1 MGYVS
6 KGRLTP
12 MDSQTLIVRCK
23 AGERE
28 ALHLLYEQYR
38 PRLLNICRQYVKD
51 NNVAEDLLHDAF
63 VIILTSLNQLRDDD
77 KLGSWMATIV
87 RNVGY
92 HYKIHLDKEQAA
104 LQQMGID
111 KQGATDPGI
120 TPDFEQLQK
129 LVAQLPAGYRQVFR
143 LSVFEGLSHQEIGH
157 LLGIAPHTSSS
168 QLSHAK
174 RMLKILIKQSWV
186 LILLLIAIPTAIWNL
201 LQKEEP
207 DTVKDLKPVSY
218 NSKQKKTQP
227 EPVVETPYDKPV
239 YVSISKRPSGHS
251 IRYQTEAV
259 ISPDSIPYMEEHI
272 DTLKE
277 IAQAIKEETLRDTII
292 FRHEP
297 IPASEYEPHLTKE
310 SPSKPSD
317 WNIQLAYSGQTGRR
331 DNFMAAT
338 NINQQSFAS
347 ASNTFIPTNYSFSN
361 WIDYSWSLNN
371 AFPTDE
377 ITTETR
383 SLMEIA
389 AQNSM
394 INHGEMVAQHTH
406 ELPFNIQLT
415 LSRQLTSRLSIET
428 GLSYTQMKS
437 VTMTGSTS
445 AHIQEQQRLRYIGIP
460 LRFGW
465 KWYNKSHFSLYSSA
479 GAMLEFPIRSTL
491 SVNHITNDTTTFSK
505 ESTLDVP
512 IQWSMSI
519 GLGIQYDLTPHLGIY
534 MEPSLQYF
542 FNDGSNLN
550 SYRTEHPLSITLPI
564 GLRFHW

>member
-1 MGYVS
+1 
-6 KGRLTP
+6 
-12 MDSQTLIVRCK
+12 MDAHTLIIRCK

-38 PRLLNICRQYVKD
+38 SRLLNICRQYVKD

-77 KLGSWMATIV
+77 KLESWMATIV

-92 HYKIHLDKEQAA
+92 HYKMHLDKERAA

-111 KQGATDPGI
+111 KQGVTETGI
-120 TPDFEQLQK
+120 MPDFEELQQL
-129 LVAQLPAGYRQVFR
+129 VVQLPEGYQQVFR

-186 LILLLIAIPTAIWNL
+186 LILLLIAIPAAIWNL

-207 DTVKDLKPVSY
+207 DAVKDLKPVSD
-218 NSKQKKTQP
+218 NSNQQKPQL
-227 EPVVETPYDKPV
+227 EPVIETPHDKPV
-239 YVSISKRPSGHS
+239 YVSISKRPSTLP

-259 ISPDSIPYMEEHI
+259 ILPDSIPFMEEYV
-272 DTLKE
+272 DTLTE
-277 IAQAIKEETLRDTII
+277 ITQVPKEETQGDSLI

-297 IPASEYEPHLTKE
+297 IPAFDKPHLTTK
-310 SPSKPSD
+310 SPSKSST
-317 WNIQLAYSGQTGRR
+317 WNIQFAYSGQTGQS
-331 DNFMAAT
+331 DKYMAKAS
-338 NINQQSFAS
+338 INQQSFAS
-347 ASNTFIPTNYSFSN
+347 ASNYFIPTNYSFSN

-377 ITTETR
+377 VTAETR
-383 SLMEIA
+383 SLMTIA

-406 ELPFNIQLT
+406 QLPFNIQLT

-428 GLSYTQMKS
+428 GLSYTQLKS
-437 VTMTGSTS
+437 TILTGSS
-445 AHIQEQQRLRYIGIP
+445 GAYIQEQQRLRYLGIP

-465 KWYNKSHFSLYSSA
+465 QWYSKAHLSLYTSTS
-479 GAMLEFPIRSTL
+479 GMLELPIRSTL
-491 SVNHITNDTTTFSK
+491 NVKHVANDIGTFGK
-505 ESTLDVP
+505 ETKLDVP
-512 IQWSMSI
+512 CQWSMSF
-519 GLGIQYDLTPHLGIY
+519 GLGIQYDFIPHLGIY

-542 FNDGSNLN
+542 FDDGSDLK
-550 SYRTEHPLSITLPI
+550 SYRTEHPLSITLPL

>member
-1 MGYVS
+1 
-6 KGRLTP
+6 
-12 MDSQTLIVRCK
+12 MDAHTLINRCK
-23 AGERE
+23 AGKRE
-28 ALHLLYEQYR
+28 ALHLLYEQNR
-38 PRLLNICRQYVKD
+38 PRLLNICRQYTKAD
-51 NNVAEDLLHDAF
+51 DVAEDLLHDAF
-63 VIILTSLNQLRDDD
+63 VIILTSLNQLRDED
-77 KLGSWMATIV
+77 KLESWMTTIV

-92 HYKIHLDKEQAA
+92 HYKMHLGKEQAA

-111 KQGATDPGI
+111 RQGVTDNGI
-120 TPDFEQLQK
+120 MPDIEELQE
-129 LVAQLPAGYRQVFR
+129 LVAQLPEGYQQVFR

-207 DTVKDLKPVSY
+207 DAIKDLKTVSD
-218 NSKQKKTQP
+218 NSNQQKPQP
-227 EPVVETPYDKPV
+227 EPVVESPHDKPV
-239 YVSISKRPSGHS
+239 YVSISKRPSVHS

-259 ISPDSIPYMEEHI
+259 ILPDSIPFMEEHA
-272 DTLKE
+272 DTLTE
-277 IAQAIKEETLRDTII
+277 ITQVIKEDTLRDTLI

-297 IPASEYEPHLTKE
+297 IPASNDEPHITME
-310 SPSKPSD
+310 SPSKSST
-317 WNIQLAYSGQTGRR
+317 WNIQLAYSGQTGQR
-331 DNFMAAT
+331 DNYMAAA

-347 ASNTFIPTNYSFSN
+347 VSNTFIPANYAFSN

-377 ITTETR
+377 VTAETR

-437 VTMTGSTS
+437 VTITGSTT

-465 KWYNKSHFSLYSSA
+465 KWYNKSHFSLYTSA

-491 SVNHITNDTTTFSK
+491 NVNHITNDITTFSK
-505 ESTLDVP
+505 ESTLDAP
-512 IQWSMSI
+512 IQWSISL
-519 GLGIQYDLTPHLGIY
+519 GLGVQYDLTPHLGIY
-534 MEPSLQYF
+534 MEPSLQYYF
-542 FNDGSNLN
+542 DDGSNLK
-550 SYRTEHPLSITLPI
+550 SYRTEHPLSITLPL

>member
-1 MGYVS
+1 
-6 KGRLTP
+6 
-12 MDSQTLIVRCK
+12 MDAHKLIARCK

-28 ALHLLYEQYR
+28 ALHLLYEQNR
-38 PRLLNICRQYVKD
+38 PRLLNICRQYTKAD
-51 NNVAEDLLHDAF
+51 DVAEDLLHDAF
-63 VIILTSLNQLRDDD
+63 VIILTSLNQLRDED
-77 KLGSWMATIV
+77 KLESWMTTIV

-92 HYKIHLDKEQAA
+92 HYKMHLGKEQAA

-111 KQGATDPGI
+111 RQGVTDNGI
-120 TPDFEQLQK
+120 MPDIEELQE
-129 LVAQLPAGYRQVFR
+129 LVAQLPEGYQQVFR

-207 DTVKDLKPVSY
+207 DAIKDLKTVSD
-218 NSKQKKTQP
+218 NSNQQKPQP
-227 EPVVETPYDKPV
+227 EPVVESPHDKPV
-239 YVSISKRPSGHS
+239 YVSISKRPSVHS

-259 ISPDSIPYMEEHI
+259 ILPDSIPFMEEHA
-272 DTLKE
+272 DTLTE
-277 IAQAIKEETLRDTII
+277 ITQVIKEDTLRDTLI

-297 IPASEYEPHLTKE
+297 IPASNDEPHLTME
-310 SPSKPSD
+310 SPSKSST

-331 DNFMAAT
+331 DNYMAAA

-347 ASNTFIPTNYSFSN
+347 VSNTFIPANYAFSN

-377 ITTETR
+377 VTAETR

-437 VTMTGSTS
+437 VTITGSTT

-465 KWYNKSHFSLYSSA
+465 KWYNKSHFSLYTSA
-479 GAMLEFPIRSTL
+479 GAMLDFPIRSTL
-491 SVNHITNDTTTFSK
+491 NVNHITNDITTFSK
-505 ESTLDVP
+505 ESTLDAP
-512 IQWSMSI
+512 IQWSMSL
-519 GLGIQYDLTPHLGIY
+519 GLGVQYDLTPHLGIY
-534 MEPSLQYF
+534 MEPSLQYYF
-542 FNDGSNLN
+542 DDGSNLK
-550 SYRTEHPLSITLPI
+550 SYRTEHPLSITLPL

>member
-1 MGYVS
+1 
-6 KGRLTP
+6 
-12 MDSQTLIVRCK
+12 MDAHKLIARCK

-28 ALHLLYEQYR
+28 ALHLLYEQNR
-38 PRLLNICRQYVKD
+38 PRLLNICRQYTKAD
-51 NNVAEDLLHDAF
+51 DVAEDLLHDAF
-63 VIILTSLNQLRDDD
+63 VIILTSLNQLRDED
-77 KLGSWMATIV
+77 KLESWMTTIV

-92 HYKIHLDKEQAA
+92 HYKMHLGKEQAA

-111 KQGATDPGI
+111 RQGVTDNGI
-120 TPDFEQLQK
+120 MPDIEELQE
-129 LVAQLPAGYRQVFR
+129 LVAQLPEGYQQVFR

-207 DTVKDLKPVSY
+207 DAIKDLKTVSD
-218 NSKQKKTQP
+218 NSNQQKPQP
-227 EPVVETPYDKPV
+227 EPVVESPHDKPV
-239 YVSISKRPSGHS
+239 YVSISKRPSVHS

-259 ISPDSIPYMEEHI
+259 ILPDSIPFMEEHA
-272 DTLKE
+272 DTLTE
-277 IAQAIKEETLRDTII
+277 ITQVIKEDTLRDTLI

-297 IPASEYEPHLTKE
+297 IPASNDEPHLTME
-310 SPSKPSD
+310 SPSKSST
-317 WNIQLAYSGQTGRR
+317 WNIQLAYSGQTGQR
-331 DNFMAAT
+331 DNYMAAA

-347 ASNTFIPTNYSFSN
+347 VSNTFIPANYAFSN

-377 ITTETR
+377 VTAETR

-437 VTMTGSTS
+437 VTITGSTT

-465 KWYNKSHFSLYSSA
+465 KWYNKSHFSLYTSA

-491 SVNHITNDTTTFSK
+491 NVNHITNDITTFSK
-505 ESTLDVP
+505 ESTLDAP
-512 IQWSMSI
+512 IQWSMSL
-519 GLGIQYDLTPHLGIY
+519 GLGVQYDLTPHLGIY
-534 MEPSLQYF
+534 MEPSLQYYF
-542 FNDGSNLN
+542 DDGSNLK
-550 SYRTEHPLSITLPI
+550 SYRTEHPLSITLPL

>member
-1 MGYVS
+1 
-6 KGRLTP
+6 
-12 MDSQTLIVRCK
+12 MDAHTLINRCK

-28 ALHLLYEQYR
+28 ALHLLYEQNR
-38 PRLLNICRQYVKD
+38 PRLLNICRQYTKAD
-51 NNVAEDLLHDAF
+51 DVAEDLLHDAF
-63 VIILTSLNQLRDDD
+63 VIILTSLNQLRDED
-77 KLGSWMATIV
+77 KLESWMTTIV

-92 HYKIHLDKEQAA
+92 HYKMHLGKEQAA

-111 KQGATDPGI
+111 RQGVTDNGI
-120 TPDFEQLQK
+120 MPDIEELQE
-129 LVAQLPAGYRQVFR
+129 LVAQLPEGYQQVFR

-207 DTVKDLKPVSY
+207 DAIKDLKTVSD
-218 NSKQKKTQP
+218 NSNQQKPQP
-227 EPVVETPYDKPV
+227 EPVVESPHDKPV
-239 YVSISKRPSGHS
+239 YVSISKRPSVHS

-259 ISPDSIPYMEEHI
+259 ILPDSIPFMEEHA
-272 DTLKE
+272 DTLTE
-277 IAQAIKEETLRDTII
+277 ITQVIKEDTLRDTLI

-297 IPASEYEPHLTKE
+297 IPASNDEPHITME
-310 SPSKPSD
+310 SPSKSST
-317 WNIQLAYSGQTGRR
+317 WNIQLAYSGQTGQR
-331 DNFMAAT
+331 DNYMAAA

-347 ASNTFIPTNYSFSN
+347 VSNTFIPANYAFSN

-377 ITTETR
+377 VTAETR

-437 VTMTGSTS
+437 VTITGSTT

-465 KWYNKSHFSLYSSA
+465 KWYNKSHFSLYTSA

-491 SVNHITNDTTTFSK
+491 NVNHITNDITTFSK

-512 IQWSMSI
+512 KQWSMSL
-519 GLGIQYDLTPHLGIY
+519 GLGVQYDLTPHLGIY
-534 MEPSLQYF
+534 MEPSLQYYF
-542 FNDGSNLN
+542 DDGSNLK
-550 SYRTEHPLSITLPI
+550 SYRTEHPLSITLPL

>member
-1 MGYVS
+1 
-6 KGRLTP
+6 
-12 MDSQTLIVRCK
+12 MDAHTLIIRCK

-38 PRLLNICRQYVKD
+38 SRLLNICRQYVKD

-77 KLGSWMATIV
+77 KLESWMATIV

-92 HYKIHLDKEQAA
+92 HYKMHLDKERAA

-111 KQGATDPGI
+111 KQGVTETGI
-120 TPDFEQLQK
+120 MPDFEELQQL
-129 LVAQLPAGYRQVFR
+129 VVQLPEGYQQVFR

-186 LILLLIAIPTAIWNL
+186 LILLLIAIPAAIWNL

-207 DTVKDLKPVSY
+207 DAVKDLKPVSD
-218 NSKQKKTQP
+218 NSNQQKPQL
-227 EPVVETPYDKPV
+227 EPVIETPHDKPV
-239 YVSISKRPSGHS
+239 YVSISKRPSTLP

-259 ISPDSIPYMEEHI
+259 ILPDSIPYMEEYV
-272 DTLKE
+272 DTLTE
-277 IAQAIKEETLRDTII
+277 ITQVPKEETQGDSLI

-297 IPASEYEPHLTKE
+297 IPAFDEPHLTTK
-310 SPSKPSD
+310 SPSKSST
-317 WNIQLAYSGQTGRR
+317 WNIQFAYSGQTGQS
-331 DNFMAAT
+331 DKYMAKAS
-338 NINQQSFAS
+338 INQQSFAS
-347 ASNTFIPTNYSFSN
+347 ASNYFIPTNYSFSN

-377 ITTETR
+377 VTAETR
-383 SLMEIA
+383 SLMTIA

-406 ELPFNIQLT
+406 QLPFNIQLT

-428 GLSYTQMKS
+428 GLSYTQLKS
-437 VTMTGSTS
+437 TILTGSS
-445 AHIQEQQRLRYIGIP
+445 GAYIQEQQRLRYLGIP

-465 KWYNKSHFSLYSSA
+465 QWYSKAHLSLYTSTS
-479 GAMLEFPIRSTL
+479 GMLELPIRSTL
-491 SVNHITNDTTTFSK
+491 NVKHVANDIGTFGK
-505 ESTLDVP
+505 ETKLDVP
-512 IQWSMSI
+512 CQWSMSF
-519 GLGIQYDLTPHLGIY
+519 GLGIQYDFIPHLGIY

-542 FNDGSNLN
+542 FDDGSDLK
-550 SYRTEHPLSITLPI
+550 SYRTEHPLSITLPL

>member
-1 MGYVS
+1 
-6 KGRLTP
+6 
-12 MDSQTLIVRCK
+12 MDAHTLINRCK

-28 ALHLLYEQYR
+28 ALHLLYEQNR
-38 PRLLNICRQYVKD
+38 PRLLNICRQYTKAD
-51 NNVAEDLLHDAF
+51 DVAEDLLHDAF
-63 VIILTSLNQLRDDD
+63 VIILTSLNQLRDED
-77 KLGSWMATIV
+77 KLESWMTTIV

-92 HYKIHLDKEQAA
+92 HYKMHLGKEQAA

-111 KQGATDPGI
+111 RQGVTDNGI
-120 TPDFEQLQK
+120 MPDIEELQE
-129 LVAQLPAGYRQVFR
+129 LVAQLPEGYQQVFR

-207 DTVKDLKPVSY
+207 DAIKDLKTVSD
-218 NSKQKKTQP
+218 NSNQQKPQP
-227 EPVVETPYDKPV
+227 EPVVESPHDKPV
-239 YVSISKRPSGHS
+239 YVSISKRPSVHS

-259 ISPDSIPYMEEHI
+259 ILPDSIPFMEEHA
-272 DTLKE
+272 DTLTE
-277 IAQAIKEETLRDTII
+277 ITQVIKEDTLRDTLI

-297 IPASEYEPHLTKE
+297 IPASNDEPHITME
-310 SPSKPSD
+310 SPSKSST
-317 WNIQLAYSGQTGRR
+317 WNIQLAYSGQTGQR
-331 DNFMAAT
+331 DNYMAAA

-347 ASNTFIPTNYSFSN
+347 VSNTFIPANYAFSN

-377 ITTETR
+377 ITAETR

-437 VTMTGSTS
+437 VTITGSTT

-465 KWYNKSHFSLYSSA
+465 KWYNKSHFSLYTSA
-479 GAMLEFPIRSTL
+479 GAMLDFPIRSTL
-491 SVNHITNDTTTFSK
+491 NVNHITNDITTFSK
-505 ESTLDVP
+505 ESTLDAP
-512 IQWSMSI
+512 IQWSMSL
-519 GLGIQYDLTPHLGIY
+519 GLGVQYDLTPHLGIY
-534 MEPSLQYF
+534 MEPSLQYYF
-542 FNDGSNLN
+542 DDGSNLK
-550 SYRTEHPLSITLPI
+550 SYRTEHPLSITLPL

>member
-1 MGYVS
+1 
-6 KGRLTP
+6 
-12 MDSQTLIVRCK
+12 MDAHTLINRCK

-28 ALHLLYEQYR
+28 ALHLLYEQNR
-38 PRLLNICRQYVKD
+38 PRLLNICRQYTKAD
-51 NNVAEDLLHDAF
+51 DVAEDLLHDAF
-63 VIILTSLNQLRDDD
+63 VIILTSLNQLRDED
-77 KLGSWMATIV
+77 KLESWMTTIV

-92 HYKIHLDKEQAA
+92 HYKMHLGKEQAA

-111 KQGATDPGI
+111 RQGVTDNGI
-120 TPDFEQLQK
+120 MPDIEELQE
-129 LVAQLPAGYRQVFR
+129 LVAQLPEGYQQVFR

-207 DTVKDLKPVSY
+207 DAIKDLKTVSD
-218 NSKQKKTQP
+218 NSNQQKPQP
-227 EPVVETPYDKPV
+227 EPVVESPHDKPV
-239 YVSISKRPSGHS
+239 YVSISKRPSVHS

-259 ISPDSIPYMEEHI
+259 ILPDSIPFMEEHA
-272 DTLKE
+272 DTLTE
-277 IAQAIKEETLRDTII
+277 ITQVIKEDTLRDTLI

-297 IPASEYEPHLTKE
+297 FPASNDEPHITME
-310 SPSKPSD
+310 SPSKSST
-317 WNIQLAYSGQTGRR
+317 WNIQLAYSGQTGQR
-331 DNFMAAT
+331 DNYMAAA

-347 ASNTFIPTNYSFSN
+347 VSNTFIPANYAFSN

-377 ITTETR
+377 VTAETR

-437 VTMTGSTS
+437 VTITGSTT

-465 KWYNKSHFSLYSSA
+465 KWYNKSHFSLYTSA
-479 GAMLEFPIRSTL
+479 GAMLDFPIRSTL
-491 SVNHITNDTTTFSK
+491 NVNHITNDITTFSK
-505 ESTLDVP
+505 ESTLDAP
-512 IQWSMSI
+512 IQWSMSL
-519 GLGIQYDLTPHLGIY
+519 GLGVQYDLTPHLGIY
-534 MEPSLQYF
+534 MEPSLQYYF
-542 FNDGSNLN
+542 DDGSNLK
-550 SYRTEHPLSITLPI
+550 SYRTEHPLSITLPL

>member
-1 MGYVS
+1 
-6 KGRLTP
+6 
-12 MDSQTLIVRCK
+12 MDAHTLINRCK

-28 ALHLLYEQYR
+28 ALHLLYEQNR
-38 PRLLNICRQYVKD
+38 PRLLNICRQYTKAD
-51 NNVAEDLLHDAF
+51 DVAEDLLHDAF
-63 VIILTSLNQLRDDD
+63 VIILTSLNQLRDED
-77 KLGSWMATIV
+77 KLESWMTTIV

-92 HYKIHLDKEQAA
+92 HYKMHLGKEQAA

-111 KQGATDPGI
+111 RQGVTDNGI
-120 TPDFEQLQK
+120 MPDIEELQE
-129 LVAQLPAGYRQVFR
+129 LVAQLPEGYQQVFR

-207 DTVKDLKPVSY
+207 DAIKDLKTVSD
-218 NSKQKKTQP
+218 NSNQQKPQP
-227 EPVVETPYDKPV
+227 EPVVESPHDKPV
-239 YVSISKRPSGHS
+239 YVSISKRPSVHS

-259 ISPDSIPYMEEHI
+259 ILPDSIPFMEEHA
-272 DTLKE
+272 DTLTE
-277 IAQAIKEETLRDTII
+277 ITQVIKEDTLRDTLI

-297 IPASEYEPHLTKE
+297 IPASNDEPHITME
-310 SPSKPSD
+310 SPSKSST
-317 WNIQLAYSGQTGRR
+317 WNIQLAYSGQTGQR
-331 DNFMAAT
+331 DNYMAAA

-347 ASNTFIPTNYSFSN
+347 VSNTFIPANYAFSN

-377 ITTETR
+377 ITAETR

-437 VTMTGSTS
+437 VTITGSTT

-465 KWYNKSHFSLYSSA
+465 KWYNKSHFSLYTSA

-491 SVNHITNDTTTFSK
+491 NVNHITNDITTFSK
-505 ESTLDVP
+505 ESTLDAP
-512 IQWSMSI
+512 IQWSMSL
-519 GLGIQYDLTPHLGIY
+519 GLGVQYDLTPHLGIY
-534 MEPSLQYF
+534 MEPSLQYYF
-542 FNDGSNLN
+542 DDGSNLK
-550 SYRTEHPLSITLPI
+550 SYRTEHPRSITLPL

>member
-1 MGYVS
+1 
-6 KGRLTP
+6 
-12 MDSQTLIVRCK
+12 MDAHTLINRCK

-28 ALHLLYEQYR
+28 ALHLLYEQNR
-38 PRLLNICRQYVKD
+38 PRLLNICRQYTKAD
-51 NNVAEDLLHDAF
+51 DVAEDLLHDAF
-63 VIILTSLNQLRDDD
+63 VIILTSLNQLRDED
-77 KLGSWMATIV
+77 KLESWMTTIV

-92 HYKIHLDKEQAA
+92 HYKMHLGKEQAA

-111 KQGATDPGI
+111 KQGITDSGI
-120 TPDFEQLQK
+120 MPDFEQLQK
-129 LVAQLPAGYRQVFR
+129 LVGQLPAGYQQVFR

-157 LLGIAPHTSSS
+157 ILGIAPHTSSS

-207 DTVKDLKPVSY
+207 DAIKDLKTVSD
-218 NSKQKKTQP
+218 NSNQQKPQP
-227 EPVVETPYDKPV
+227 EPVVESPHDKPV
-239 YVSISKRPSGHS
+239 YVSISKRPSVHS

-259 ISPDSIPYMEEHI
+259 ILPDSIPYMEEHV
-272 DTLKE
+272 DTLTE
-277 IAQAIKEETLRDTII
+277 ITQVIKEDTLRDTLI

-297 IPASEYEPHLTKE
+297 IPASNDEPHITME
-310 SPSKPSD
+310 SPSKSST

-331 DNFMAAT
+331 DNYMAAA

-347 ASNTFIPTNYSFSN
+347 ASNSFIPTNYSFSN

-377 ITTETR
+377 ITAETR

-437 VTMTGSTS
+437 VTITGSTT

-465 KWYNKSHFSLYSSA
+465 KWYNKSHFSLYTSA

-491 SVNHITNDTTTFSK
+491 NVNHITNDITTFSK
-505 ESTLDVP
+505 ESTLDAP
-512 IQWSMSI
+512 IQWSMSL
-519 GLGIQYDLTPHLGIY
+519 GLGVQYDLTPHLGIY
-534 MEPSLQYF
+534 MEPSLQYYF
-542 FNDGSNLN
+542 DDGSNLK
-550 SYRTEHPLSITLPI
+550 SYRTEHPLSITLPL

>member
-1 MGYVS
+1 
-6 KGRLTP
+6 
-12 MDSQTLIVRCK
+12 MDAHTLINRCK

-28 ALHLLYEQYR
+28 ALHLLYEQNR
-38 PRLLNICRQYVKD
+38 PRLLNICRQYTKAD
-51 NNVAEDLLHDAF
+51 DVAEDLLHDAF
-63 VIILTSLNQLRDDD
+63 VIILTSLNQLRDED
-77 KLGSWMATIV
+77 KLESWMTTIV

-92 HYKIHLDKEQAA
+92 HYKMHLGKEQAA

-111 KQGATDPGI
+111 RQGVTDNGI
-120 TPDFEQLQK
+120 MPDIEELQE
-129 LVAQLPAGYRQVFR
+129 LVAQLPEGYQQVFR

-207 DTVKDLKPVSY
+207 DAIKDLKTVSD
-218 NSKQKKTQP
+218 NSNQQKPQP
-227 EPVVETPYDKPV
+227 EPVVESPHDKPV
-239 YVSISKRPSGHS
+239 YVSISKRPSVHS

-259 ISPDSIPYMEEHI
+259 ILPDSIPFMEEHA
-272 DTLKE
+272 DTLTE
-277 IAQAIKEETLRDTII
+277 ITQVIKEDTLRDTLI

-297 IPASEYEPHLTKE
+297 IPASNDEPHITME
-310 SPSKPSD
+310 SPSKSSI
-317 WNIQLAYSGQTGRR
+317 WNIQLAYSGQTGQR
-331 DNFMAAT
+331 DNYMAAA

-347 ASNTFIPTNYSFSN
+347 VSNTFIPANYAFSN

-377 ITTETR
+377 VTAETR

-437 VTMTGSTS
+437 VTITGSTT

-465 KWYNKSHFSLYSSA
+465 KWYNKSHFSLYTSA

-491 SVNHITNDTTTFSK
+491 NVNHITNDITTFSK
-505 ESTLDVP
+505 ESTLDAP
-512 IQWSMSI
+512 IQWSMSL
-519 GLGIQYDLTPHLGIY
+519 GLGVQYDLTPHLGIY
-534 MEPSLQYF
+534 MEPSLQYYF
-542 FNDGSNLN
+542 DDGSNLK
-550 SYRTEHPLSITLPI
+550 SYRTEHPLSITLPL

>member
-1 MGYVS
+1 
-6 KGRLTP
+6 
-12 MDSQTLIVRCK
+12 MDAHTLINRCK

-28 ALHLLYEQYR
+28 ALHLLYEQNR
-38 PRLLNICRQYVKD
+38 PRLLNICRQYTKAD
-51 NNVAEDLLHDAF
+51 DVAEDLLHDAF
-63 VIILTSLNQLRDDD
+63 VIILTSLNQLRDED
-77 KLGSWMATIV
+77 KLESWMTTIV

-92 HYKIHLDKEQAA
+92 HYKMHLGKEQAA

-111 KQGATDPGI
+111 RQGVTDNGI
-120 TPDFEQLQK
+120 MPDIEELQE
-129 LVAQLPAGYRQVFR
+129 LVAQLPEGYQQVFR

-207 DTVKDLKPVSY
+207 DAIKDLKTVSD
-218 NSKQKKTQP
+218 NSNQQKPQP
-227 EPVVETPYDKPV
+227 EPVVESPHDKPV
-239 YVSISKRPSGHS
+239 YVSISKRPSVHS

-259 ISPDSIPYMEEHI
+259 ILPDSIPFMEEHA
-272 DTLKE
+272 DTLTE
-277 IAQAIKEETLRDTII
+277 ITQVIKEDTLRDTLI

-297 IPASEYEPHLTKE
+297 IPASNDEPHITME
-310 SPSKPSD
+310 SPSKSST
-317 WNIQLAYSGQTGRR
+317 WNIQLAYSGQTGQR
-331 DNFMAAT
+331 DNYMAAA

-347 ASNTFIPTNYSFSN
+347 VSNTFIPANYAFSN

-377 ITTETR
+377 ITAETR

-437 VTMTGSTS
+437 VTITGSTT

-465 KWYNKSHFSLYSSA
+465 KWYNKSHFSLYTSA

-491 SVNHITNDTTTFSK
+491 NVNHITNDITTFSK
-505 ESTLDVP
+505 ESTLDAP
-512 IQWSMSI
+512 IQWSMSL
-519 GLGIQYDLTPHLGIY
+519 GLGVQYDLTPHLGIY
-534 MEPSLQYF
+534 MEPSLQYYF
-542 FNDGSNLN
+542 DDGSNLK
-550 SYRTEHPLSITLPI
+550 SYRTEHPLSITLPL

>member
-1 MGYVS
+1 
-6 KGRLTP
+6 
-12 MDSQTLIVRCK
+12 MDAHTLIIRCK

-38 PRLLNICRQYVKD
+38 SRLLNICRQYVKD

-77 KLGSWMATIV
+77 KLESWMATIV

-92 HYKIHLDKEQAA
+92 HYKMHLDKERAA

-111 KQGATDPGI
+111 KQGVTETGI
-120 TPDFEQLQK
+120 MPDFEELQQL
-129 LVAQLPAGYRQVFR
+129 VVQLPEGYQQVFR
-143 LSVFEGLSHQEIGH
+143 LSVFEGLSHQEIGR

-168 QLSHAK
+168 QLFHAK

-186 LILLLIAIPTAIWNL
+186 LILLLIAIPAAIWNL

-207 DTVKDLKPVSY
+207 DAVKDLKPVSD
-218 NSKQKKTQP
+218 NSNQQKPQL
-227 EPVVETPYDKPV
+227 EPVIETPHDKPV
-239 YVSISKRPSGHS
+239 YVSISKRPSTLP

-259 ISPDSIPYMEEHI
+259 ILPDSIPFMEEYV
-272 DTLKE
+272 DTLTEITQVPKE
-277 IAQAIKEETLRDTII
+277 DTQGDSLI

-297 IPASEYEPHLTKE
+297 IPAFDEPHLTTK
-310 SPSKPSD
+310 SPSKSST
-317 WNIQLAYSGQTGRR
+317 WNIQFAYSGQTGQS
-331 DNFMAAT
+331 DKYMAKAS
-338 NINQQSFAS
+338 INQQSFAS
-347 ASNTFIPTNYSFSN
+347 ASNYFIPTNYSFSN

-377 ITTETR
+377 VTAETR
-383 SLMEIA
+383 SLMTIA

-406 ELPFNIQLT
+406 QLPFNIQLT

-428 GLSYTQMKS
+428 GLSYTQLKS
-437 VTMTGSTS
+437 TILTGSS
-445 AHIQEQQRLRYIGIP
+445 GAYIQEQQRLRYLGIP

-465 KWYNKSHFSLYSSA
+465 QWYSKAHLSLYTSTS
-479 GAMLEFPIRSTL
+479 GMLELPIRSTL
-491 SVNHITNDTTTFSK
+491 NVKHVANDIGTFGK
-505 ESTLDVP
+505 ETKLDVP
-512 IQWSMSI
+512 CQWSMSF
-519 GLGIQYDLTPHLGIY
+519 GLGIQYDFIPHLGIY

-542 FNDGSNLN
+542 FDDGSDLK
-550 SYRTEHPLSITLPI
+550 SYRTEHPLSITLPL

>member
-1 MGYVS
+1 
-6 KGRLTP
+6 
-12 MDSQTLIVRCK
+12 MDAHTLINRCK

-28 ALHLLYEQYR
+28 ALHLLYEQNR
-38 PRLLNICRQYVKD
+38 PRLLNICRQYTKAD
-51 NNVAEDLLHDAF
+51 DVAEDLLHDAF
-63 VIILTSLNQLRDDD
+63 VIILTSLNQLRDED
-77 KLGSWMATIV
+77 KLESWMTTIV

-92 HYKIHLDKEQAA
+92 HYKMHLGKEQAA

-111 KQGATDPGI
+111 KQGITDSGI
-120 TPDFEQLQK
+120 MPDFEQLQK
-129 LVAQLPAGYRQVFR
+129 LVGQLPAGYQQVFR

-157 LLGIAPHTSSS
+157 ILGIAPHTSSS

-207 DTVKDLKPVSY
+207 DAIKDLKTVSD
-218 NSKQKKTQP
+218 NSNQQKPQP
-227 EPVVETPYDKPV
+227 EPVVESPHDKPV
-239 YVSISKRPSGHS
+239 YVSISKRPSVHS

-259 ISPDSIPYMEEHI
+259 ILPDSIPYMEEHV
-272 DTLKE
+272 DTLTE
-277 IAQAIKEETLRDTII
+277 ITQVIKEDTLRDTLI

-297 IPASEYEPHLTKE
+297 IPASNDEPHITME
-310 SPSKPSD
+310 SPSKSST

-331 DNFMAAT
+331 DNYMAAA

-347 ASNTFIPTNYSFSN
+347 ASNSFIPTNYSFSN

-377 ITTETR
+377 VTAETR

-437 VTMTGSTS
+437 VTITGSTT

-465 KWYNKSHFSLYSSA
+465 KWYNKSHFSLYTSA

-491 SVNHITNDTTTFSK
+491 NVNHITNDITTFSK
-505 ESTLDVP
+505 ESTLDAP
-512 IQWSMSI
+512 IQWSMSL
-519 GLGIQYDLTPHLGIY
+519 GLGVQYDLTPHLGIY
-534 MEPSLQYF
+534 MEPSLQYYF
-542 FNDGSNLN
+542 DDGSNLK
-550 SYRTEHPLSITLPI
+550 SYRTEHPLSITLPL

>member
-1 MGYVS
+1 
-6 KGRLTP
+6 
-12 MDSQTLIVRCK
+12 MDAHTLINRCK

-28 ALHLLYEQYR
+28 ALHLLYEQNR
-38 PRLLNICRQYVKD
+38 PRLLNICRQYTKAD
-51 NNVAEDLLHDAF
+51 DVAEDLLHDAF
-63 VIILTSLNQLRDDD
+63 VIILTSLNQLRDED
-77 KLGSWMATIV
+77 KLESWMTTIV

-92 HYKIHLDKEQAA
+92 HYKMHLGKEQAA

-111 KQGATDPGI
+111 KQGITDSGI
-120 TPDFEQLQK
+120 MPDFEQLQK
-129 LVAQLPAGYRQVFR
+129 LVGQLPAGYQQVFR

-157 LLGIAPHTSSS
+157 ILGIAPHTSSS

-186 LILLLIAIPTAIWNL
+186 LILLLIAIPTAIWNF

-207 DTVKDLKPVSY
+207 DAIKDLKTVSD
-218 NSKQKKTQP
+218 NSNQQKPQP
-227 EPVVETPYDKPV
+227 EHVVESPHDKPI
-239 YVSISKRPSGHS
+239 YVSISKRPSVHS

-259 ISPDSIPYMEEHI
+259 ILPDSIPYMEEHV
-272 DTLKE
+272 DTLTE
-277 IAQAIKEETLRDTII
+277 ITQVIKEDTLRDTLI

-297 IPASEYEPHLTKE
+297 IPASNDEPHITME
-310 SPSKPSD
+310 SPSKSST

-331 DNFMAAT
+331 DNYMAAA

-347 ASNTFIPTNYSFSN
+347 ASNSFIPTNYSFSN

-377 ITTETR
+377 ITAETR

-437 VTMTGSTS
+437 VTITGSTT

-465 KWYNKSHFSLYSSA
+465 KWYNKSHFSLYTSA

-491 SVNHITNDTTTFSK
+491 NVNHITNDITTFSK
-505 ESTLDVP
+505 ESTLDAP
-512 IQWSMSI
+512 IQWSMSL
-519 GLGIQYDLTPHLGIY
+519 GLGVQYDLTPHLGIY
-534 MEPSLQYF
+534 MEPSLQYYF
-542 FNDGSNLN
+542 DDGSNLK
-550 SYRTEHPLSITLPI
+550 SYRTEHPLSITLPL

>member
-1 MGYVS
+1 
-6 KGRLTP
+6 
-12 MDSQTLIVRCK
+12 MDAHTLINRCK

-28 ALHLLYEQYR
+28 ALHLLYEQNR
-38 PRLLNICRQYVKD
+38 PRLLNICRQYTKAD
-51 NNVAEDLLHDAF
+51 DVAEDLLHDAF
-63 VIILTSLNQLRDDD
+63 VIILTSLNQLRDED
-77 KLGSWMATIV
+77 KLESWMTTIV

-92 HYKIHLDKEQAA
+92 HYKMHLGKEQAA

-111 KQGATDPGI
+111 RQGVTDNGI
-120 TPDFEQLQK
+120 MPDIEELQE
-129 LVAQLPAGYRQVFR
+129 LVAQLPEGYQQVFR

-207 DTVKDLKPVSY
+207 DAIKDLKTVSD
-218 NSKQKKTQP
+218 NSNQQKPQP
-227 EPVVETPYDKPV
+227 EPVVESPHDKPV
-239 YVSISKRPSGHS
+239 YVSISKRPSVHS
-251 IRYQTEAV
+251 IRYQIEAV
-259 ISPDSIPYMEEHI
+259 ILPDSIPFMEEHA
-272 DTLKE
+272 DTLTE
-277 IAQAIKEETLRDTII
+277 ITQVIKEDTLRDTLI

-297 IPASEYEPHLTKE
+297 IPASNDEPHITME
-310 SPSKPSD
+310 SPSKSST
-317 WNIQLAYSGQTGRR
+317 WNIQLAYSGQTGQR
-331 DNFMAAT
+331 DNYMAAA

-347 ASNTFIPTNYSFSN
+347 VSNTFIPANYAFSN

-377 ITTETR
+377 VTAETR

-437 VTMTGSTS
+437 VTITGSTT

-465 KWYNKSHFSLYSSA
+465 KWYNKSHFSLYTSA

-491 SVNHITNDTTTFSK
+491 NVNHITNDITTFSK
-505 ESTLDVP
+505 ESTLDAP
-512 IQWSMSI
+512 IQWSMSL
-519 GLGIQYDLTPHLGIY
+519 GLGVQYDLTPHLGIY
-534 MEPSLQYF
+534 MEPSLQYYF
-542 FNDGSNLN
+542 DDGSNLK
-550 SYRTEHPLSITLPI
+550 SYRTEHPLSITLPL

>member
-1 MGYVS
+1 
-6 KGRLTP
+6 
-12 MDSQTLIVRCK
+12 MDAHTLINRCK
-23 AGERE
+23 AGKRE
-28 ALHLLYEQYR
+28 ALHLLYEQNR
-38 PRLLNICRQYVKD
+38 PRLLNICRQYTKAD
-51 NNVAEDLLHDAF
+51 DVAEDLLHDAF
-63 VIILTSLNQLRDDD
+63 VIILTSLNQLRDED
-77 KLGSWMATIV
+77 KLESWMTTIV

-92 HYKIHLDKEQAA
+92 HYKMHLGKEQAA

-111 KQGATDPGI
+111 RQGVTDNGI
-120 TPDFEQLQK
+120 MPDIEELQE
-129 LVAQLPAGYRQVFR
+129 LVAQLPEGYQQVFR

-207 DTVKDLKPVSY
+207 DAIKDLKTVSD
-218 NSKQKKTQP
+218 NSNQQKPQP
-227 EPVVETPYDKPV
+227 EPVVESPHDKPV
-239 YVSISKRPSGHS
+239 YVSISKRPSVHS

-259 ISPDSIPYMEEHI
+259 ILPDSIPFMEEHA
-272 DTLKE
+272 DTLTE
-277 IAQAIKEETLRDTII
+277 ITQVIKEDTLRDTLI

-297 IPASEYEPHLTKE
+297 IPASNDEPHITME
-310 SPSKPSD
+310 SPSKSST
-317 WNIQLAYSGQTGRR
+317 WNIQLAYSGQTGQR
-331 DNFMAAT
+331 DNYMAAA

-347 ASNTFIPTNYSFSN
+347 VSNTFIPANYAFSN

-377 ITTETR
+377 VTAETR

-437 VTMTGSTS
+437 VTITGSTT

-465 KWYNKSHFSLYSSA
+465 KWYNKSHFSLYTSA
-479 GAMLEFPIRSTL
+479 GAMLDFPIRSTL
-491 SVNHITNDTTTFSK
+491 NVNHITNDITTFSK
-505 ESTLDVP
+505 ESTLDAP
-512 IQWSMSI
+512 IQWSMSL
-519 GLGIQYDLTPHLGIY
+519 GLGVQYDLTPHLGIF
-534 MEPSLQYF
+534 MEPSLQYYF
-542 FNDGSNLN
+542 DDGSNLK
-550 SYRTEHPLSITLPI
+550 SYRTEHPLSITLPL

>member
-1 MGYVS
+1 
-6 KGRLTP
+6 
-12 MDSQTLIVRCK
+12 MDAHTLIIRCK

-38 PRLLNICRQYVKD
+38 SRLLNICRQYVKD

-77 KLGSWMATIV
+77 KLESWMATIV

-92 HYKIHLDKEQAA
+92 HYKMHLDKERAA

-111 KQGATDPGI
+111 KQDVTEAGI
-120 TPDFEQLQK
+120 MPDFEELQQL
-129 LVAQLPAGYRQVFR
+129 VVQLPEGYQQVFR

-186 LILLLIAIPTAIWNL
+186 LILLLIAIPAAIWNL

-207 DTVKDLKPVSY
+207 DAVKDLKPVSD
-218 NSKQKKTQP
+218 NSNQQKPQL
-227 EPVVETPYDKPV
+227 EPVNETPLDKPV
-239 YVSISKRPSGHS
+239 YVSISKRPSTLP

-259 ISPDSIPYMEEHI
+259 ILPDSIPFMEEYV
-272 DTLKE
+272 DTLTE
-277 IAQAIKEETLRDTII
+277 ITQVPKEETQGDSLI

-297 IPASEYEPHLTKE
+297 IPAFDEPHLTTK
-310 SPSKPSD
+310 SPSKSST
-317 WNIQLAYSGQTGRR
+317 WNIQFAYSGQTGQS
-331 DNFMAAT
+331 DKYMAKAS
-338 NINQQSFAS
+338 INQQSFAS
-347 ASNTFIPTNYSFSN
+347 ASNYFIPTNYSFSN

-377 ITTETR
+377 VTAETR
-383 SLMEIA
+383 SLMTIA

-406 ELPFNIQLT
+406 QLPFNIQLT

-428 GLSYTQMKS
+428 GLSYTQLKS
-437 VTMTGSTS
+437 TILTGSS
-445 AHIQEQQRLRYIGIP
+445 GAYIQEQQRLRYLGIP

-465 KWYNKSHFSLYSSA
+465 QWYSKAHLSLYTSTS
-479 GAMLEFPIRSTL
+479 GMLELPIRSTL
-491 SVNHITNDTTTFSK
+491 NVKHVANDIGTFGK
-505 ESTLDVP
+505 ETKLDVP
-512 IQWSMSI
+512 CQWSMSF
-519 GLGIQYDLTPHLGIY
+519 GLGIQYDFIPHLGIY

-542 FNDGSNLN
+542 FDDGSDLK
-550 SYRTEHPLSITLPI
+550 SYRTEHPLSITLPL

>member
-1 MGYVS
+1 
-6 KGRLTP
+6 
-12 MDSQTLIVRCK
+12 MDAHTLIIRCK

-38 PRLLNICRQYVKD
+38 SRLLNICRQYVKD

-77 KLGSWMATIV
+77 KLESWMATIV

-92 HYKIHLDKEQAA
+92 HYKMHLDKERAA

-111 KQGATDPGI
+111 KQGVTETGI
-120 TPDFEQLQK
+120 MPDFEELQQL
-129 LVAQLPAGYRQVFR
+129 VVQLPEGYQQVFR

-186 LILLLIAIPTAIWNL
+186 LILLLIAIPAAIWNL

-207 DTVKDLKPVSY
+207 DAVKDLKPVSD
-218 NSKQKKTQP
+218 NSNQQKPQL
-227 EPVVETPYDKPV
+227 EPVIETPHDKPV
-239 YVSISKRPSGHS
+239 YVSISKRPSTLP

-259 ISPDSIPYMEEHI
+259 ILPDSIPYMEEYV
-272 DTLKE
+272 DTLTE
-277 IAQAIKEETLRDTII
+277 ITQVPKEETQGDSLI

-297 IPASEYEPHLTKE
+297 IPAFDKPHLTTK
-310 SPSKPSD
+310 SPSKSST
-317 WNIQLAYSGQTGRR
+317 WNIQLAYSGQTGQS
-331 DNFMAAT
+331 DKYMAKAS
-338 NINQQSFAS
+338 INQQSFAS
-347 ASNTFIPTNYSFSN
+347 ASNYFIPTNYSFSN

-377 ITTETR
+377 VTAETR
-383 SLMEIA
+383 SLMTIA

-406 ELPFNIQLT
+406 QLPFNIQLT

-428 GLSYTQMKS
+428 GLSYTQLKS
-437 VTMTGSTS
+437 TILTGSS
-445 AHIQEQQRLRYIGIP
+445 GAYIQEQQRLRYLGIP

-465 KWYNKSHFSLYSSA
+465 QWYSKAHLSLYTSTS
-479 GAMLEFPIRSTL
+479 GMLELPIRSTL
-491 SVNHITNDTTTFSK
+491 NVKHVANDIGTFGK
-505 ESTLDVP
+505 ETKLDVP
-512 IQWSMSI
+512 CQWSMSF
-519 GLGIQYDLTPHLGIY
+519 GLGIQYDFIPHLGIY

-542 FNDGSNLN
+542 FDDGSDLK
-550 SYRTEHPLSITLPI
+550 SYRTEHPLSITLPL

>member
-1 MGYVS
+1 
-6 KGRLTP
+6 
-12 MDSQTLIVRCK
+12 MDAHTLINRCK

-28 ALHLLYEQYR
+28 ALHLLYEQNR
-38 PRLLNICRQYVKD
+38 PRLLNICRQYTKAD
-51 NNVAEDLLHDAF
+51 DVAEDLLHDAF
-63 VIILTSLNQLRDDD
+63 VIILTSLNQLRDED
-77 KLGSWMATIV
+77 KLESWMTTIV

-92 HYKIHLDKEQAA
+92 HYKMHLGKEQAA

-111 KQGATDPGI
+111 RQGVTDNGI
-120 TPDFEQLQK
+120 MPDIEELQE
-129 LVAQLPAGYRQVFR
+129 LVAQLPEGYQQVFR

-207 DTVKDLKPVSY
+207 DAIKDLKTVSD
-218 NSKQKKTQP
+218 NSNQQKPQP
-227 EPVVETPYDKPV
+227 EPVVESPHDKPV
-239 YVSISKRPSGHS
+239 YVSISKRPSVHS
-251 IRYQTEAV
+251 IRYQIEAV
-259 ISPDSIPYMEEHI
+259 ILPDSIPFMEEHA
-272 DTLKE
+272 DTLTE
-277 IAQAIKEETLRDTII
+277 ITQVIKEDTLRDTLI

-297 IPASEYEPHLTKE
+297 IPASNDEPHITME
-310 SPSKPSD
+310 SPSKSST
-317 WNIQLAYSGQTGRR
+317 WNIQLAYSGQTGQR
-331 DNFMAAT
+331 DNYMAAA

-347 ASNTFIPTNYSFSN
+347 VSNTFIPVNYAFSN

-377 ITTETR
+377 VTAETR

-437 VTMTGSTS
+437 VTITGSTT

-465 KWYNKSHFSLYSSA
+465 KWYNKSHFSLYTSA
-479 GAMLEFPIRSTL
+479 GAMLDFPIRSTL
-491 SVNHITNDTTTFSK
+491 NVNHITNDITTFSK
-505 ESTLDVP
+505 ESTLDAP
-512 IQWSMSI
+512 IQWSMSL
-519 GLGIQYDLTPHLGIY
+519 GLGVQYDLTPHLGIY
-534 MEPSLQYF
+534 MEPSLQYYF
-542 FNDGSNLN
+542 DDGSNLK
-550 SYRTEHPLSITLPI
+550 SYRTEHPRSITLPL

>member
-1 MGYVS
+1 
-6 KGRLTP
+6 
-12 MDSQTLIVRCK
+12 MDAHKLIARCK

-28 ALHLLYEQYR
+28 ALHLLYEQNR
-38 PRLLNICRQYVKD
+38 PRLLNICRQYTKAD
-51 NNVAEDLLHDAF
+51 DVAEDLLHDAF
-63 VIILTSLNQLRDDD
+63 VIILTSLNQLRDED
-77 KLGSWMATIV
+77 KLESWMTTIV

-92 HYKIHLDKEQAA
+92 HYKMHLGKEQAA

-111 KQGATDPGI
+111 RQGVTDNGI
-120 TPDFEQLQK
+120 MPDIEELQE
-129 LVAQLPAGYRQVFR
+129 LVAQLPEGYQQVFR

-207 DTVKDLKPVSY
+207 DAIKDLKTVSD
-218 NSKQKKTQP
+218 NSNQQKPQP
-227 EPVVETPYDKPV
+227 EPVVESPHDKPV
-239 YVSISKRPSGHS
+239 YVSISKRPSVHS

-259 ISPDSIPYMEEHI
+259 ILPDSIPFMEEHA
-272 DTLKE
+272 DTLTE
-277 IAQAIKEETLRDTII
+277 ITQVIKEDTLRDTLI

-297 IPASEYEPHLTKE
+297 IPASNDEPHLTME
-310 SPSKPSD
+310 SPSKSST

-331 DNFMAAT
+331 DNYMAAA

-347 ASNTFIPTNYSFSN
+347 VSNTFIPANYAFSN

-377 ITTETR
+377 VTAETR

-437 VTMTGSTS
+437 VTITGSTT

-465 KWYNKSHFSLYSSA
+465 KWYNKSHFSLYTSA

-491 SVNHITNDTTTFSK
+491 NVNHITNDITTFSK
-505 ESTLDVP
+505 ESTLDAP
-512 IQWSMSI
+512 IQWSMSL
-519 GLGIQYDLTPHLGIY
+519 GLGVQYDLTPHLGIY
-534 MEPSLQYF
+534 MEPSLQYYF
-542 FNDGSNLN
+542 DDGSNLK
-550 SYRTEHPLSITLPI
+550 SYRTEHPLSITLPL

>member
-1 MGYVS
+1 
-6 KGRLTP
+6 
-12 MDSQTLIVRCK
+12 MDAHTLIIRCK

-38 PRLLNICRQYVKD
+38 SRLLNICRQYVKD

-77 KLGSWMATIV
+77 KLESWMATIV

-92 HYKIHLDKEQAA
+92 HYKMHLDKERAA

-111 KQGATDPGI
+111 KQGVTEAGI
-120 TPDFEQLQK
+120 MPDFEELQQL
-129 LVAQLPAGYRQVFR
+129 VVQLPEGYQQVFR

-186 LILLLIAIPTAIWNL
+186 LILLLIAIPAAIWNL

-207 DTVKDLKPVSY
+207 DAVKDLKPVSD
-218 NSKQKKTQP
+218 NSNQQKPQL
-227 EPVVETPYDKPV
+227 EPVNETPLDKPV
-239 YVSISKRPSGHS
+239 YVSISKRPSTLP

-259 ISPDSIPYMEEHI
+259 ILPDSIPYMEEYV
-272 DTLKE
+272 DTLTE
-277 IAQAIKEETLRDTII
+277 ITQVPKEETQGDSLI

-297 IPASEYEPHLTKE
+297 IPAFDESHLTTK
-310 SPSKPSD
+310 SPSKSST
-317 WNIQLAYSGQTGRR
+317 WNIQFAYSGQTGQS
-331 DNFMAAT
+331 DKYMAKAS
-338 NINQQSFAS
+338 INQQSFAS
-347 ASNTFIPTNYSFSN
+347 ASNYFIPTNYSFSN

-377 ITTETR
+377 VTAETR
-383 SLMEIA
+383 SLMTIA

-406 ELPFNIQLT
+406 QLPFNIQLT

-428 GLSYTQMKS
+428 GLSYTQLKS
-437 VTMTGSTS
+437 TILTGSS
-445 AHIQEQQRLRYIGIP
+445 GAYIQEQQRLRYLGIP

-465 KWYNKSHFSLYSSA
+465 QWYSKAHLSLYTSTS
-479 GAMLEFPIRSTL
+479 GMLELPIRSTL
-491 SVNHITNDTTTFSK
+491 NVKHVANDIGTFGK
-505 ESTLDVP
+505 ETKLDVP
-512 IQWSMSI
+512 CQWSMSF
-519 GLGIQYDLTPHLGIY
+519 GLGIQYDFIPHLGIY

-542 FNDGSNLN
+542 FDDGSDLK
-550 SYRTEHPLSITLPI
+550 SYRTEHPLSITLPL

>member
-1 MGYVS
+1 
-6 KGRLTP
+6 
-12 MDSQTLIVRCK
+12 MDAHKLIARCK

-38 PRLLNICRQYVKD
+38 PRLLNICRQYTKAD
-51 NNVAEDLLHDAF
+51 DVAEDLLHDAF
-63 VIILTSLNQLRDDD
+63 VIILTSLNQLRDED
-77 KLGSWMATIV
+77 KLESWMATIV

-92 HYKIHLDKEQAA
+92 HYKMHLEKEQAA

-111 KQGATDPGI
+111 KQGITDSGI
-120 TPDFEQLQK
+120 MPDFEQLQK
-129 LVAQLPAGYRQVFR
+129 LVGQLPAGYQQVFR

-157 LLGIAPHTSSS
+157 ILGIAPHTSSS

-186 LILLLIAIPTAIWNL
+186 LILLLIAIPTAIWNF

-207 DTVKDLKPVSY
+207 DAVKDLKPVSD
-218 NSKQKKTQP
+218 NSNQQKPQP
-227 EPVVETPYDKPV
+227 EHVVESPHDKPI
-239 YVSISKRPSGHS
+239 YVSISKRPSVHS

-259 ISPDSIPYMEEHI
+259 ILPDSIPYMEEHV
-272 DTLKE
+272 DTLTE
-277 IAQAIKEETLRDTII
+277 ITQVPKEETQGDSLI

-297 IPASEYEPHLTKE
+297 IPAFDDEPHLTME
-310 SPSKPSD
+310 SPSKSST
-317 WNIQLAYSGQTGRR
+317 WNIQLAYNGQTGRR
-331 DNFMAAT
+331 DNYMAAA

-347 ASNTFIPTNYSFSN
+347 ASNSFIPTNYSFSN
-361 WIDYSWSLNN
+361 WIDYSWSLDN

-377 ITTETR
+377 ITAETR

-437 VTMTGSTS
+437 VTMTGSST
-445 AHIQEQQRLRYIGIP
+445 AHIKEQQRLHYIGIP

-465 KWYNKSHFSLYSSA
+465 KWYNKSHFSLYTSA

-491 SVNHITNDTTTFSK
+491 NVKHITNDITTFSK

-512 IQWSMSI
+512 KQWSMSL

-542 FNDGSNLN
+542 LNDGSNLK

-564 GLRFHW
+564 GLRFQW

>member
-1 MGYVS
+1 
-6 KGRLTP
+6 
-12 MDSQTLIVRCK
+12 MDAHTLIIRCK

-38 PRLLNICRQYVKD
+38 SRLLNICRQYVKD

-77 KLGSWMATIV
+77 KLESWMATIV

-92 HYKIHLDKEQAA
+92 HYKMHLNKERAA

-111 KQGATDPGI
+111 KQDVTEAGI
-120 TPDFEQLQK
+120 MPDFEELQQL
-129 LVAQLPAGYRQVFR
+129 VVQLPEGYQQVFR

-186 LILLLIAIPTAIWNL
+186 LILLLIAIPAAIWNL

-207 DTVKDLKPVSY
+207 DAVKDLKPVSD
-218 NSKQKKTQP
+218 NSNQQKPQL
-227 EPVVETPYDKPV
+227 EPVIETPHDKPV
-239 YVSISKRPSGHS
+239 YVSISKRPSTLP

-259 ISPDSIPYMEEHI
+259 ILPDSIPYMEEYV
-272 DTLKE
+272 DTLTE
-277 IAQAIKEETLRDTII
+277 ITQVPKEETQGDSLI

-297 IPASEYEPHLTKE
+297 IPAFDEPHLTTK
-310 SPSKPSD
+310 SPSKSST
-317 WNIQLAYSGQTGRR
+317 WNIQLAYSGQTGQS
-331 DNFMAAT
+331 DKYMAKAS
-338 NINQQSFAS
+338 INQQSFAS
-347 ASNTFIPTNYSFSN
+347 ASNYFIPTNYSFSN

-377 ITTETR
+377 VTAETR
-383 SLMEIA
+383 SLMTIA

-406 ELPFNIQLT
+406 QLPFNIQLT

-428 GLSYTQMKS
+428 GLSYTQLKS
-437 VTMTGSTS
+437 TILTGSS
-445 AHIQEQQRLRYIGIP
+445 GAYIQEQQRLRYLGIP

-465 KWYNKSHFSLYSSA
+465 QWYSKAHLSLYTSTS
-479 GAMLEFPIRSTL
+479 GMLELPIRSTL
-491 SVNHITNDTTTFSK
+491 NVKHVANDIGTFGK
-505 ESTLDVP
+505 ETKLDVP
-512 IQWSMSI
+512 CQWSMSF
-519 GLGIQYDLTPHLGIY
+519 GLGIQYDFIPHLGIY

-542 FNDGSNLN
+542 FDDGSDLK
-550 SYRTEHPLSITLPI
+550 SYRTEHPLSITLPL